1 MPQKQVQILDDAAI
15 KQKVT
20 RMAYEIV
27 EDCYDDKEI
36 FMVGIEPNGY
46 EFAKLLKA
54 AIEKIEGQK
63 VNLSSLAIDKVKP
76 NVQEI
81 VTSIEKDTLL
91 NGKTIVLVDDVGNTG
106 RTMFY
111 SLHAFMHLKPKKIKT
126 AILVERQHKSFP
138 VASDFVG
145 LSLSTTM
152 KEHIR
157 VEFVKGKGRA
167 YLE

>member
-1 MPQKQVQILDDAAI
+1 MLQKQVQILDDTAI

-36 FMVGIEPNGY
+36 FVVGIEPNGY
-46 EFAKLLKA
+46 EFAKLLKT

-63 VNLSSLAIDKVKP
+63 VNLFSLNIDKQQP
-76 NVQEI
+76 DVQAI
-81 VTSIEKDTLL
+81 KTDIEKDALL
-91 NGKTIVLVDDVGNTG
+91 NGKTIILVDDVGNTG

-111 SLHAFMHLKPKKIKT
+111 SLHAFMHLAPKKIKT
-126 AILVERQHKSFP
+126 AVLVERQHNHFP
-138 VASDFVG
+138 VTSDYVG
-145 LSLSTTM
+145 FSLSTTM

-157 VEFVKGKGRA
+157 VEFAKGKGRA